1 MQGRTE
7 ELSRRRDGAE
17 CLPPGE
23 VQLQTVM
30 QREEEVDGLVKI
42 PGEVQLQTVIQREE
56 EVDGLVK
63 ILTVRKES
71 EEDGQVDEKNRQRAR
86 AEAAHSRCPS
96 PKCLSKRCKSPL
108 CRLVSSRS

>member
-17 CLPPGE
+17 CLPPGG

-30 QREEEVDGLVKI
+30 
-42 PGEVQLQTVIQREE
+42 QREE

-86 AEAAHSRCPS
+86 AEAAHSRFPS